1 MYRLLLHRTRELAL
15 TGASLTDEQVRSGMS
30 LPGTAQL
37 TEVLTLLPIL
47 TGLLP
52 HGTTALP
59 SPRDG
64 EVDEKCS
71 SSSTRYC

>member
-1 MYRLLLHRTRELAL
+1 
-15 TGASLTDEQVRSGMS
+15 MS